1 MVETPKPPLAPGI
14 AAPADDP
21 HRKTRRYPHR
31 EPVRFRKPY
40 EVQGMT
46 VDIGAGGVGV
56 EVPVPLEPGAAVV
69 LEIFDG
75 HAIALGTVRWARP
88 VEAGFR
94 LGIQFSEED
103 WSIIARIQ
111 ALRGLKA

>member
-1 MVETPKPPLAPGI
+1 MMETPKPPLAPGI

-21 HRKTRRYPHR
+21 NRKTQRYPHR
-31 EPVRFRKPY
+31 EPVQFREPF

-56 EVPVPLEPGAAVV
+56 EVPLPLEPGVAVV

-75 HAIALGTVRWARP
+75 HAIVLGTVRWARP
-88 VEAGFR
+88 SGDGFR
-94 LGIQFSEED
+94 VGIQFSAED
-103 WSIIARIQ
+103 WSVIARIQ
-111 ALRGLKA
+111 ALRGLQA